1 MQYVFSME
9 WLSGGDM
16 VWWDNRY
23 ACHDL
28 YCIRFLTAA
37 HRQSMHRSN
46 PYLEGMSARDVRRS
60 TVIDDGPF
68 AFGVKSQGSEE
79 AR

>member
-1 MQYVFSME
+1 ME

-23 ACHDL
+23 AYHNLCR
-28 YCIRFLTAA
+28 IQSLTAA

-46 PYLEGMSARDVRRS
+46 PYLESMSARDVRRS

-68 AFGVKSQGSEE
+68 AFGVGSQGNG
-79 AR
+79 AAK

>member
-1 MQYVFSME
+1 
-9 WLSGGDM
+9 M

-23 ACHDL
+23 VCHDL
-28 YCIRFLTAA
+28 CCIQSLTAA

-46 PYLEGMSARDVRRS
+46 LYLESMSARDVRRS

-68 AFGVKSQGSEE
+68 AFGVAAEGDQE
-79 AR
+79 AK

>member
-1 MQYVFSME
+1 ME

-23 ACHDL
+23 ACLDL
-28 YCIRFLTAA
+28 CCMKILTAA
-37 HRQSMHRSN
+37 YRQSMHRSN
-46 PYLEGMSARDVRRS
+46 PYLESMSARDVRRS
-60 TVIDDGPF
+60 TIIDDGPF
-68 AFGVKSQGSEE
+68 AFGVESQGNEE